1 MTKKEKGRLWD
12 GRSRPATDKYKENFI
27 FKEKTL
33 SEQLQ
38 EGFEKERMGLPKKL
52 TEQQMKFAYE
62 LVTNE
67 GRKTATECAVDAGF
81 AKDSA
86 RQYASKLQNPK
97 LYPLVVKYIGELR
110 EEWQKKYEVTYEK
123 HIAEL
128 GQIRKEALKKGAWSA
143 AVNAEVARGKAAGL
157 YIEQKIIRTGKLEDL
172 TTEELESRM
181 KKIIDDYSPI
191 LEDVP
196 FEERKDKVKSKQ
208 ESQKDSLHLSDASD
222 GKTFL
227 SKIIHHHLHNANVQT
242 LCLFL

>member
-1 MTKKEKGRLWD
+1 
-12 GRSRPATDKYKENFI
+12 
-27 FKEKTL
+27 
-33 SEQLQ
+33 
-38 EGFEKERMGLPKKL
+38 MGLPKKL
-52 TEQQMKFAYE
+52 TEQQIKFANLLICE
-62 LVTNE
+62 E
-67 GRKTATECAVDAGF
+67 GRKTATQCAIEAGY

-86 RQYASKLQNPK
+86 RQHASKLQNPK

-128 GQIRKEALKKGAWSA
+128 GQIRKDALKKGAWSA

-191 LEDVP
+191 LEGVP
-196 FEERKDKVKSKQ
+196 FEEISEKVREKTNSQKDEQ
-208 ESQKDSLHLSDASD
+208 ESQSKDIESE
-222 GKTFL
+222 
-227 SKIIHHHLHNANVQT
+227 
-242 LCLFL
+242 

>member
-1 MTKKEKGRLWD
+1 
-12 GRSRPATDKYKENFI
+12 
-27 FKEKTL
+27 
-33 SEQLQ
+33 
-38 EGFEKERMGLPKKL
+38 MGLPKKL

-196 FEERKDKVKSKQ
+196 FEEIKDKVKKHMFKKYSKLWGPAGWRA
-208 ESQKDSLHLSDASD
+208 ESLVYIYRKNAYWALRALRSIPAIPASRASED
-222 GKTFL
+222 LAPVRVWATFGL
-227 SKIIHHHLHNANVQT
+227 IPSQDRLLRPESVPRPTA
-242 LCLFL
+242 